1 MEKFWIS
8 HSFTTPN
15 VKLSYKNH
23 WHQMGGAALYH
34 CDGIP
39 KTIAGCSNDWNK
51 GTKCSRP
58 WIIERELPYY
68 REFQGCTVA
77 YVQKC
82 QVTPDSL
89 FAEINHYNWP
99 VSHFNVVMSG
109 SATFKDAIL
118 VVSSSPCSEKPNGG
132 LRKSRPPTQPIQKSR
147 LEIST
152 SASHL
157 GSTTGGRDSRSTQSY
172 HQRPRCCRP

>member
-51 GTKCSRP
+51 GTKWSRP
-58 WIIERELPYY
+58 WIVGRELPYY

-118 VVSSSPCSEKPNGG
+118 VATGSNNECGSIQTVSGG
-132 LRKSRPPTQPIQKSR
+132 LKAVANSSFKKCRYF
-147 LEIST
+147 
-152 SASHL
+152 L
-157 GSTTGGRDSRSTQSY
+157 GSLDDGYAPGTPTRALCNCGSQ
-172 HQRPRCCRP
+172 

>member
-1 MEKFWIS
+1 
-8 HSFTTPN
+8 
-15 VKLSYKNH
+15 
-23 WHQMGGAALYH
+23 MGGAALYH

-51 GTKCSRP
+51 GTKWSRP
-58 WIIERELPYY
+58 WIVGRELPYY

-99 VSHFNVVMSG
+99 VSQGRKRVIFQSMARELQLGAVVEEFATRTIMNIPAG
-109 SATFKDAIL
+109 DSANHIL
-118 VVSSSPCSEKPNGG
+118 
-132 LRKSRPPTQPIQKSR
+132 
-147 LEIST
+147 
-152 SASHL
+152 
-157 GSTTGGRDSRSTQSY
+157 
-172 HQRPRCCRP
+172 